1 VVFDATPLESLLARQ
16 VTTPKFYGLTATGF
30 AAVAVALAALG
41 LYGVLSYSVTARTR
55 ELGIRIAIGAS
66 PRRVIASVMR
76 QALGAVFAGVALG
89 LAGAFY
95 SSRFLESL
103 LFGVRPN
110 DPATLASVAGVFLVV
125 TLVASYVP
133 ARRAARVDP
142 IVALRAE

>member
-1 VVFDATPLESLLARQ
+1 ML
-16 VTTPKFYGLTATGF
+16 
-30 AAVAVALAALG
+30 LAALG

-66 PRRVIASVMR
+66 PRRVIGSVMR
-76 QALGAVFAGVALG
+76 QALAAVIAGVAIG

-95 SSRFLESL
+95 SSRFLEAL

-110 DPATLASVAGVFLVV
+110 DPATLAGVAGVFLGVA
-125 TLVASYVP
+125 LVAAYIP